1 MNNPVGTQIG
11 DYQILKVLGAGG
23 MGRVYQVRN
32 SITDRIEAMK
42 VLLPDLQG
50 KEELATRFQR
60 EIKVLAA
67 LNHPNIAPLLT
78 ACTIDNQLVMIMEY
92 VEGESLSARLN
103 SGAIPVLDALNYT
116 EQVLNALAYAH
127 QRQVIHR
134 DIKPANMMLTPQGI
148 VKLMDFGVAR
158 TQGDATKLT
167 MTGSTLGSVNY
178 MSPEQIHGRAVDG
191 RSDLYSLGISLYEMV
206 TGERPFKGDNTFVV
220 MAAHLTKAPAPPKDV
235 HPGLPPAVNDLI
247 LTSLAKAPEQRWQ
260 SAEAFREAVQR
271 ARQSLGGT
279 KIPAAVAPGKSAS
292 VSYVKAVPDTHP
304 SIADTQ
310 QDVNT
315 LVQGS
320 LDNSL
325 VDMGAVAAYAE
336 VAAKKEPGPPGAVVQ
351 SAQATGHRGLYI
363 SLGALIVVLVLVAA
377 GIYMPTRKKASAAPV
392 EVAKPAQQMASP
404 APQEVQPAPTPATP
418 TDSTQATTGTA
429 ADTPIPPAAEKPK
442 PSPARTKKLLAQ
454 NANSPGQRT
463 VAAENIA
470 PPGPSQTEL
479 DETEHEI
486 DQLSARAAAVN
497 NSLDNFQR
505 SSGYGLR
512 GDMVAKQS
520 SMKINLARAQ
530 DAIGRGDLER
540 AKKFEGLATSDVEAL
555 EKFLGR

>member
-1 MNNPVGTQIG
+1 MNNPVGTKLG
-11 DYQILKVLGAGG
+11 DYQVLRVLGAGG
-23 MGRVYQVRN
+23 MGCVYQVCN
-32 SITDRIEAMK
+32 TLTDRVEAMK

-50 KEELATRFQR
+50 KEELASRFLR

-67 LNHPNIAPLLT
+67 LNHPNIAALLT
-78 ACTIDNQLVMIMEY
+78 AQTIENQLVMIMEY
-92 VEGESLSARLN
+92 VEGESLSSRLN
-103 SGAIPVLDALNYT
+103 SGAIPVPDALNYT
-116 EQVLNALAYAH
+116 DQVLSALSYAH
-127 QRQVIHR
+127 QRHVIHR
-134 DIKPANMMLTPQGI
+134 DIKPANMMLTPQGT

-178 MSPEQIHGRAVDG
+178 MSPEQIHGKAVDA

-247 LTSLAKAPEQRWQ
+247 LTSLAKAPEQRYQ
-260 SAEAFREAVQR
+260 SADAFREVVQR
-271 ARQSLGGT
+271 VRQSLPAT
-279 KIPAAVAPGKSAS
+279 KAAAVVVSKATAPSAS
-292 VSYVKAVPDTHP
+292 PDTHP
-304 SIADTQ
+304 TFSDTQ

-315 LVQGS
+315 MVQGS

-325 VDMGAVAAYAE
+325 IDMGAIAAYAD
-336 VAAKKEPGPPGAVVQ
+336 VAVKKEPRPPAAIVQ
-351 SAQATGHRGLYI
+351 SAQTTSHRGLYI

-377 GIYMPTRKKASAAPV
+377 GIYLPQRKKASAAEETIKPV
-392 EVAKPAQQMASP
+392 QQTSNP
-404 APQEVQPAPTPATP
+404 IPQPVQPTPAFGTESPAGTTAP
-418 TDSTQATTGTA
+418 TVTGGTA
-429 ADTPIPPAAEKPK
+429 IEKLKPTPAKA
-442 PSPARTKKLLAQ
+442 KKLVAQ
-454 NANSPGQRT
+454 NANPAPTSGS
-463 VAAENIA
+463 VAENA
-470 PPGPSQTEL
+470 PPAPSQADL

-486 DQLSARAAAVN
+486 DQLGARAAAVN

-512 GDMVAKQS
+512 GDMVAKQA
-520 SMKINLARAQ
+520 SMKINLAKAQ
-530 DAIGRGDLER
+530 DAIARGDLER
-540 AKKFEGLATSDVEAL
+540 AKKFQGLASADVEAL

>member
-11 DYQILKVLGAGG
+11 DYQILKVLGSGG

-32 SITDRIEAMK
+32 TITDRIEAMK

-67 LNHPNIAPLLT
+67 LNHPNIAALLT

-92 VEGESLSARLN
+92 VEGESLSSRLN
-103 SGAIPVLDALNYT
+103 SGAIPVPEALNYT

-178 MSPEQIHGRAVDG
+178 MSPEQIHGRAVDA

-260 SAEAFREAVQR
+260 SADAFREAVQR
-271 ARQSLGGT
+271 ARQSLGGLMPT
-279 KIPAAVAPGKSAS
+279 ASAASKSAS
-292 VSYVKAVPDTHP
+292 VSAVKSVAPETHP
-304 SIADTQ
+304 SFVDTKE
-310 QDVNT
+310 DVKT

-320 LDNSL
+320 LENSL

-336 VAAKKEPGPPGAVVQ
+336 VAAKKEPGPPVAVVQ
-351 SAQATGHRGLYI
+351 SSQNTGHRGLYI

-392 EVAKPAQQMASP
+392 EVAKPAQQMANP
-404 APQEVQPAPTPATP
+404 APQEVQPAPTPATTP
-418 TDSTQATTGTA
+418 DSTQVTTGAAAAATA
-429 ADTPIPPAAEKPK
+429 PPTAEKPK

-454 NANSPGQRT
+454 NANSQAQRT
-463 VAAENIA
+463 VAAENP
-470 PPGPSQTEL
+470 PPGPSQAEL

-512 GDMVAKQS
+512 GDMVAKQT